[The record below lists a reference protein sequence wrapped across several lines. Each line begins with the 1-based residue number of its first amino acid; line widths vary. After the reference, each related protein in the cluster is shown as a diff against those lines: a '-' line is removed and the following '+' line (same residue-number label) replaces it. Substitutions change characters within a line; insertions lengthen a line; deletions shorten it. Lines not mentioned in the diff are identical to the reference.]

1 MPHSMCRA
9 WARLVALGLLLPA
22 GCAPIVEASF
32 SDIEVTRPDVPV
44 PAGGI
49 SGLSSVMF
57 SFSFDST
64 KLGANSNL
72 EAQSRIVAVKLE
84 RLELTAKGVV
94 TDLSFI
100 RTLHAVAFVPLAK
113 TSSQSTRQ
121 VEIAD
126 YLRRGDEPEGATFS
140 VPLPQPVDIMP
151 LLKPSSAEQRKIV
164 VVVNLGGQLPNQS
177 WTTDVSMSISV
188 EIRE

>member
-1 MPHSMCRA
+1 MRRTR
-9 WARLVALGLLLPA
+9 ARLVPLCMLLA
-22 GCAPIVEASF
+22 GGCSPVVEARF
-32 SDIEVTRPDVPV
+32 DDIEVTRPDIPV
-44 PAGGI
+44 PGAGI

-72 EAQSRIVAVKLE
+72 QAQSAIASVKLQ
-84 RLELTAKGVV
+84 RLELTAKGGV

-100 RTLHAVAFVPLAK
+100 RTLHAFAFVPLAK
-113 TSSQSTRQ
+113 TNYQSTRQ

-126 YLRRGDEPEGATFS
+126 YERRGDEPVGATFS
-140 VPLPQPVDIMP
+140 VPLPEPVDILP
-151 LLKPSSAEQRKIV
+151 LLQPSSSDQRKIV
-164 VVVNLGGQLPNQS
+164 VVVSLGGELPSQN

-188 EIRE
+188 ELRQ